1 MELIDQHDQLSWS
14 DFLDIKYDATLPD
27 SLVYWIDLNPV
38 FDLDP
43 ALADSASQVL
53 EIIQSWNKNADVDA
67 MGAAHLNI
75 LYKGLA
81 RISDKIDVNNISTE
95 QYYKAVDYVRRYLI
109 RYFGKIEVTLG
120 EYQTLVRGNDEYP
133 IGGLP
138 DVIAAINS
146 DYMGEGKVQAKTGE
160 SYIMMIR
167 YPKEGLPIIETVNV
181 FGASN
186 RKESPHYDDQI
197 PLFLNQRRK
206 PMTLNIDE
214 VRKNA
219 KRIYHPE

>member
-1 MELIDQHDQLSWS
+1 
-14 DFLDIKYDATLPD
+14 
-27 SLVYWIDLNPV
+27 
-38 FDLDP
+38 
-43 ALADSASQVL
+43 
-53 EIIQSWNKNADVDA
+53 

-120 EYQTLVRGNDEYP
+120 EYQKLVRGNDEYP

-197 PLFLNQRRK
+197 PLFLNQKRK
-206 PMTLNIDE
+206 TMTLDIDE